1 MNNDI
6 QDQRS
11 QDKKSQY
18 QVLARKYR
26 PSSLTGLIGQE
37 AMVRTL
43 TNAFEKNRIAHAFM
57 LTGVR
62 GVGKTSTARII
73 ALSINCTGRSSS
85 NGPTVNPCGQCE
97 TCVSITADRHVDV
110 LEMDAASQTGVE
122 NIREL
127 IEGTGYRP
135 ISARFKIYIIDEVH
149 MLSKSAFNA
158 LLKTLEEPPEHV
170 KFIFA
175 TTEIRKVPVT
185 ILSRCQRFDLRRIPS
200 DILTDHLSNICKE
213 ESIEVTR
220 IALELIARAADGSA
234 RDGLSL
240 LDRAISF
247 SDGNITEK
255 HIQMMLGAADNS
267 AIFEIIEAIFSGN
280 IAVALDILERIYQS
294 GADPVN
300 IIEDMLGTIHWL
312 TKVHV
317 TPSILDGKNVLK
329 TEHKFAL
336 KMKES
341 IRISELTRAW
351 QMLLKGLN
359 ELREAPSTF
368 HATEMILI
376 RLGYASTL
384 PTPEEALKFVS
395 EKQVINSD
403 KQTSSIASDHPIQS
417 SSKKKS
423 KGKTLGFV
431 PTETHGSSLAPSKPP
446 IPKTFDE
453 VAALAESHREGRL
466 SYFLVHQARVV
477 NFEPGI
483 LILNKDAKNEHLHI
497 KELKFFLE
505 KQTNILW
512 DVKFSTEKGEETL
525 FTKRTLAEEKC
536 TQKSLEDPVVQAV
549 MKTFPKATVSK
560 IRKLS

>member
-1 MNNDI
+1 M
-6 QDQRS
+6 
-11 QDKKSQY
+11 
-18 QVLARKYR
+18 
-26 PSSLTGLIGQE
+26 
-37 AMVRTL
+37 
-43 TNAFEKNRIAHAFM
+43 
-57 LTGVR
+57 
-62 GVGKTSTARII
+62 
-73 ALSINCTGRSSS
+73 
-85 NGPTVNPCGQCE
+85 
-97 TCVSITADRHVDV
+97 IT
-110 LEMDAASQTGVE
+110 
-122 NIREL
+122 
-127 IEGTGYRP
+127 
-135 ISARFKIYIIDEVH
+135 
-149 MLSKSAFNA
+149 
-158 LLKTLEEPPEHV
+158 
-170 KFIFA
+170 
-175 TTEIRKVPVT
+175 
-185 ILSRCQRFDLRRIPS
+185 
-200 DILTDHLSNICKE
+200 
-213 ESIEVTR
+213 
-220 IALELIARAADGSA
+220 RAADGSV

-247 SDGNITEK
+247 AEGNITEK

-267 AIFEIIEAIFSGN
+267 SIFEIIEAIFSGN
-280 IAVALDILERIYQS
+280 IAVALDILERIYQG

-336 KMKES
+336 KMKGS

-403 KQTSSIASDHPIQS
+403 RQTSSTSSDHLIQS

-423 KGKTLGFV
+423 KGKALGFV
-431 PTETHGSSLAPSKPP
+431 PSETHGSSLAPSKPP
-446 IPKTFDE
+446 IPKTYGE

-483 LILNKDAKNEHLHI
+483 LILNKDAKNHHLRI
-497 KELKFFLE
+497 KELKLFLE
-505 KQTNILW
+505 KQTNIPW
-512 DVKFSTEKGEETL
+512 DIKFSAEKGEETL

-536 TQKSLEDPVVQAV
+536 MQKSLENPVVQAV